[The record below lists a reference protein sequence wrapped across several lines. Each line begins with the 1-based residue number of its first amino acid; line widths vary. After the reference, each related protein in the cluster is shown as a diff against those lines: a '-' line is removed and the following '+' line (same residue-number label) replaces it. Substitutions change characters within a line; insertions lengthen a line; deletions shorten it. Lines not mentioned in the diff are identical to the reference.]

1 MDTKTEIF
9 TVWPFTRISLLTSDL
24 IHNFFLNAGGKGR
37 VAFIVFSSTIILSPG
52 GGSVENEK
60 FT

>member
-24 IHNFFLNAGGKGR
+24 IHNFFLNAGGQER
-37 VAFIVFSSTIILSPG
+37 VAFIVFSSTIILSLG
-52 GGSVENEK
+52 VEV
-60 FT
+60 